1 MCITISTFMKKKII
15 ISLAIVILVVLCI
28 AVAIIIKKNNKN
40 IDNNTIVAKSKIG
53 NITVKDVKDYL
64 NNIQQLFG
72 QNIDINNLKKE
83 EKELIVNEIVNNKI
97 ILETA
102 KKSGVENT
110 EEYKAQVENFKN
122 NLAKELFL
130 NKLISEN
137 ITEEKIRERY
147 DEVNKILVDKKEYKV
162 KHILVKTKAEI
173 DKVVRE
179 LKNNTFEDL
188 AEKYSIDSS
197 KSNGGDLGY
206 VVEGQT
212 VPEFDEVLKNQPLRK
227 LSEPFETQFGW
238 HILIK
243 EDERKATI
251 KDYEEEKELIKDA
264 LTRDFIR
271 NYSLKNLEGMNIEIL
286 E

>member
-15 ISLAIVILVVLCI
+15 ISLVIVILVVLCI

>member
-1 MCITISTFMKKKII
+1 MKKKII
-15 ISLAIVILVVLCI
+15 ISLVILILVALCI
-28 AVAIIIKKNNKN
+28 TTIIVIKKNNKN
-40 IDNNTIVAKSKIG
+40 IDDNAIVAKSKIG

-72 QNIDINNLKKE
+72 QNLDINNLKKE

-110 EEYKAQVENFKN
+110 EEYKVQVENFKN

-147 DEVNKILVDKKEYKV
+147 DEVNKILVNKKEYKV

-212 VPEFDEVLKNQPLRK
+212 VPEFDEVLKKQPLRK

>member
-1 MCITISTFMKKKII
+1 MKKKII
-15 ISLAIVILVVLCI
+15 ISLVIVILVVLCI

-147 DEVNKILVDKKEYKV
+147 DEVNKILVNKKEYKV

>member
-1 MCITISTFMKKKII
+1 MKKKII
-15 ISLAIVILVVLCI
+15 ISLVILILVTLCI
-28 AVAIIIKKNNKN
+28 TTIIVIKKNNKN
-40 IDNNTIVAKSKIG
+40 IDDNAIVAKSKIG

-72 QNIDINNLKKE
+72 QNLDINNLKKE

-110 EEYKAQVENFKN
+110 EEYKVQVENFKN

-147 DEVNKILVDKKEYKV
+147 DEVNKILVNKKEYKV

-179 LKNNTFEDL
+179 LKNNTFEEEGAVQSVL
-188 AEKYSIDSS
+188 LQIQDSHAIS
-197 KSNGGDLGY
+197 
-206 VVEGQT
+206 EI
-212 VPEFDEVLKNQPLRK
+212 LKDRK
-227 LSEPFETQFGW
+227 LGNFFKSELFE
-238 HILIK
+238 
-243 EDERKATI
+243 
-251 KDYEEEKELIKDA
+251 ELIKQIIFPLQMA
-264 LTRDFIR
+264 
-271 NYSLKNLEGMNIEIL
+271 NIEEYSGASGDYHYGHINTSSIVL
-286 E
+286 SYIIAPTV

>member
-15 ISLAIVILVVLCI
+15 ISLVILILVALCI
-28 AVAIIIKKNNKN
+28 TTIIVIKKNNKN
-40 IDNNTIVAKSKIG
+40 IDDNAIVAKSKIG

-72 QNIDINNLKKE
+72 QNLDINNLKKE

-110 EEYKAQVENFKN
+110 EEYKVQVENFKN

-147 DEVNKILVDKKEYKV
+147 DEVNKILVNKKEYKV

-212 VPEFDEVLKNQPLRK
+212 VPEFDEVLKKQPLRK

>member
-1 MCITISTFMKKKII
+1 MKKKII
-15 ISLAIVILVVLCI
+15 ISLVILILVILCI
-28 AVAIIIKKNNKN
+28 TTIIVIKKNNKN
-40 IDNNTIVAKSKIG
+40 IDDNAIVAKSKIG

-72 QNIDINNLKKE
+72 QNLDINNLKKE

-110 EEYKAQVENFKN
+110 EEYKVQVENFKN

-147 DEVNKILVDKKEYKV
+147 DEVNKILVNKKEYKV

-212 VPEFDEVLKNQPLRK
+212 VPEFDEVLKKQPLRK

>member
-1 MCITISTFMKKKII
+1 MKKKII
-15 ISLAIVILVVLCI
+15 ISLVILILVTLCI
-28 AVAIIIKKNNKN
+28 TTIIVIKKNNKN
-40 IDNNTIVAKSKIG
+40 IDDNAIVAKSKIG

-72 QNIDINNLKKE
+72 QNLDINNLKKE

-110 EEYKAQVENFKN
+110 EEYKVQVENFKN

-147 DEVNKILVDKKEYKV
+147 DEVNKILVNKKEYKV

-212 VPEFDEVLKNQPLRK
+212 VPEFDEVLKKQPLRK

>member
-1 MCITISTFMKKKII
+1 MKKKII
-15 ISLAIVILVVLCI
+15 ISLVIVILVVLCI

-110 EEYKAQVENFKN
+110 EEYKAQVESFKN

-147 DEVNKILVDKKEYKV
+147 DEVNKILVNKKEYKV

-212 VPEFDEVLKNQPLRK
+212 VPEFDEVLKKQPLRK

>member
-15 ISLAIVILVVLCI
+15 ISLVILILVTLCI
-28 AVAIIIKKNNKN
+28 TTIIVIKKNNKN
-40 IDNNTIVAKSKIG
+40 IDDNAIVAKSKIG

-72 QNIDINNLKKE
+72 QNLDINNLKKE

-110 EEYKAQVENFKN
+110 EEYKVQVENFKN

-147 DEVNKILVDKKEYKV
+147 DEVNKILVNKKEYKV

-212 VPEFDEVLKNQPLRK
+212 VPEFDEVLKKQPLRK

-243 EDERKATI
+243 EYERKSTI

>member
-15 ISLAIVILVVLCI
+15 ISLVILILVTLCI
-28 AVAIIIKKNNKN
+28 TTIIVIKKNNKN
-40 IDNNTIVAKSKIG
+40 IDDNAIVAKSKIG

-72 QNIDINNLKKE
+72 QNLDINNLKKE

-110 EEYKAQVENFKN
+110 EEYKVQVENFKN

-147 DEVNKILVDKKEYKV
+147 DEVNKILVNKKEYKV

-212 VPEFDEVLKNQPLRK
+212 VPEFDEVLKKQPLRK

>member
-15 ISLAIVILVVLCI
+15 ISLVIVILVVLCI

-53 NITVKDVKDYL
+53 NITVKDIKDYL

>member
-15 ISLAIVILVVLCI
+15 ISLVIVILVVLCI

-110 EEYKAQVENFKN
+110 EEYKAQVESFKN

-147 DEVNKILVDKKEYKV
+147 DEVNKILVNKKEYKV

-212 VPEFDEVLKNQPLRK
+212 VPEFDEVLKKQPLRK

>member
-1 MCITISTFMKKKII
+1 MKKKII
-15 ISLAIVILVVLCI
+15 ISLVIVILVVLCI

-147 DEVNKILVDKKEYKV
+147 DEVNKILVNKKEYKV

-212 VPEFDEVLKNQPLRK
+212 VPEFDEVLKKQPLRK